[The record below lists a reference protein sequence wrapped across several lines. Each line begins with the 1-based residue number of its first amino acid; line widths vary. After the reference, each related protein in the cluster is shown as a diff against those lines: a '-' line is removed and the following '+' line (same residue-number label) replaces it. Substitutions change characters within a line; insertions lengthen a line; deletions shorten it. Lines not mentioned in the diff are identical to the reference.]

1 MVTWKTDVDT
11 IPLHTVLIVSDQ
23 QENVAIWDALFSQRN
38 CIVLSESNVTDALH
52 SARLLSPSLM
62 LIDLNLSKPERT
74 SLIAGLRSA
83 SRGPILM
90 LITANTI
97 DEIVEANQE
106 GADECLVKPVNPAVL
121 VVKAIAWLGHGQR
134 SERAPAVLGVTL

>member
-11 IPLHTVLIVSDQ
+11 IPLHTVLIISDQ
-23 QENVAIWDALFSQRN
+23 QENIAIWDALFSQRN
-38 CIVLSESNVTDALH
+38 CVVLSESNVSDALQ
-52 SARLLSPSLM
+52 SARLLNPSLM
-62 LIDLNLSKPERT
+62 LIDLNVPKSERIA
-74 SLIAGLRSA
+74 LIAGLRAVSQ
-83 SRGPILM
+83 GPILM
-90 LITANTI
+90 LITASTI
-97 DEIVEANQE
+97 EEIVEANQE

>member
-11 IPLHTVLIVSDQ
+11 IPLHTVLIISDQ
-23 QENVAIWDALFSQRN
+23 QENIAIWDALFSQRN
-38 CIVLSESNVTDALH
+38 CLVLSESNVTDALQ
-52 SARLLSPSLM
+52 SARLIGPSLM
-62 LIDLNLSKPERT
+62 LIDMNLSKTERS
-74 SLIAGLRSA
+74 SLIDGLRSA

-97 DEIVEANQE
+97 DEIFEANQE

-121 VVKAIAWLGHGQR
+121 VVKAMAWLGHGQR
-134 SERAPAVLGVTL
+134 SERAPAMLGVTL